1 MGKHSDP
8 NQSSWASSART
19 LVRDLSRLGR
29 SGSGRHSAEQAST
42 ATGVIK
48 TIKRKPMVAAIAIPA
63 AATTAIVASSF
74 ALGPN
79 SESGV
84 VKTEQQA
91 ASSPEPEEDISLV
104 DEDALNQQREEAAKA
119 YEEGLKD
126 NKEYQSKSGAV
137 SATTPKPKPKP
148 KPEPKSAAASSSS
161 SKSTTQRGGDDTASR
176 SKGRDTNVS
185 YEACS
190 VSSSIESGLQP
201 AAVNGYRAIC
211 ANFPEVKSYGG
222 HRNQAGSDHNSGL
235 AVDAMIRGS
244 VGDQITKFLID
255 NRQELNVKYV
265 IWEQKYYASTNG
277 WKGKP
282 MENRGGDTANHY
294 DHVHVSFK

>member
-19 LVRDLSRLGR
+19 LVRDLSRVGR

-79 SESGV
+79 NESGV

-91 ASSPEPEEDISLV
+91 ASSPDPAEDISLV

-126 NKEYQSKSGAV
+126 NKDYQSKSGAV
-137 SATTPKPKPKP
+137 SATTPKPKPTP
-148 KPEPKSAAASSSS
+148 ASSSSS
-161 SKSTTQRGGDDTASR
+161 SKSTTKRGGDDTASR

-201 AAVNGYRAIC
+201 VAVNGYRAIC
-211 ANFPEVKSYGG
+211 ANFPEVKTYGG
-222 HRNQAGSDHNSGL
+222 HRNQAGSDHNSGM

>member
-19 LVRDLSRLGR
+19 LVRDLSRVGR
-29 SGSGRHSAEQAST
+29 SGSGRHSADQAST

-91 ASSPEPEEDISLV
+91 ASSPVPEEDISLV

-126 NKEYQSKSGAV
+126 NKDYQSKSGAV
-137 SATTPKPKPKP
+137 SATTPKPEPKP
-148 KPEPKSAAASSSS
+148 TAASSSS
-161 SKSTTQRGGDDTASR
+161 SKSTTKRGGDDTASR
-176 SKGRDTNVS
+176 SKGRDTSVS

-201 AAVNGYRAIC
+201 VAVNGYRAIC

-222 HRNQAGSDHNSGL
+222 HRNQAGSDHNSGM

>member
-19 LVRDLSRLGR
+19 LVRDLSRVGR
-29 SGSGRHSAEQAST
+29 SGSGRHSADQAST

-79 SESGV
+79 NESGV

-91 ASSPEPEEDISLV
+91 ASSPDPAEDISLV

-126 NKEYQSKSGAV
+126 NKDYQSKSGAV
-137 SATTPKPKPKP
+137 SATTPKPKPTP
-148 KPEPKSAAASSSS
+148 ASSSSS
-161 SKSTTQRGGDDTASR
+161 SKSTTKRGGDDTASR

-211 ANFPEVKSYGG
+211 ANFPEVKTYGG
-222 HRNQAGSDHNSGL
+222 HRNQAGSDHNSGM

>member
-19 LVRDLSRLGR
+19 LVRDLSRVGR
-29 SGSGRHSAEQAST
+29 SGSGRHSADQAST

-91 ASSPEPEEDISLV
+91 ASSPVPEEDISLV

-126 NKEYQSKSGAV
+126 NKDYQSKSGAV

-148 KPEPKSAAASSSS
+148 EPKSAAAPSSS

-222 HRNQAGSDHNSGL
+222 HRNQAGSDHNSGM

>member
-19 LVRDLSRLGR
+19 LVRDLSRVGR
-29 SGSGRHSAEQAST
+29 SGGGRHSAEQAST

-91 ASSPEPEEDISLV
+91 ASSPVPEEDISLV

-126 NKEYQSKSGAV
+126 NKDYQSKSGAV
-137 SATTPKPKPKP
+137 SATTPKPEPKP
-148 KPEPKSAAASSSS
+148 ASASSSS
-161 SKSTTQRGGDDTASR
+161 SKSTTKRGGDDTASR

-201 AAVNGYRAIC
+201 VAVNGYRAIC

-222 HRNQAGSDHNSGL
+222 HRNQAGSDHNSGM

>member
-29 SGSGRHSAEQAST
+29 SGSGRHSAEHAST

-126 NKEYQSKSGAV
+126 NKDYQSKSGAV
-137 SATTPKPKPKP
+137 SATTPKPKP

-190 VSSSIESGLQP
+190 VSSSIESGLRP
-201 AAVNGYRAIC
+201 VAVNGYRAIC
-211 ANFPEVKSYGG
+211 ANFPEVKTYGG
-222 HRNQAGSDHNSGL
+222 HRNQAGSDHNSGM

>member
-19 LVRDLSRLGR
+19 LVRDLSRVGR
-29 SGSGRHSAEQAST
+29 SGSGRHSAEHVST
-42 ATGVIK
+42 ATGVLK
-48 TIKRKPMVAAIAIPA
+48 TIKHKPMVAAIAIPA

-91 ASSPEPEEDISLV
+91 ASSPDPAEDISLV

-126 NKEYQSKSGAV
+126 NKDYQSKSGAV
-137 SATTPKPKPKP
+137 SATTPKPKP

-161 SKSTTQRGGDDTASR
+161 SKSTTKRGGDDTASR

-201 AAVNGYRAIC
+201 VAVNGYRAIC
-211 ANFPEVKSYGG
+211 ANFPEVKTYGG
-222 HRNQAGSDHNSGL
+222 HRNQAGSDHNSGM

>member
-19 LVRDLSRLGR
+19 LVRDLSRVGR
-29 SGSGRHSAEQAST
+29 SGSGRHSADQAST

-79 SESGV
+79 NESGV

-91 ASSPEPEEDISLV
+91 ASSPDPAEDISLV

-126 NKEYQSKSGAV
+126 NKDYQSKSGAV
-137 SATTPKPKPKP
+137 SATTPKPKPTP
-148 KPEPKSAAASSSS
+148 ASSSSS
-161 SKSTTQRGGDDTASR
+161 SKSTTKRGGDDTASR

-201 AAVNGYRAIC
+201 VAVNGYRAIC
-211 ANFPEVKSYGG
+211 ANFPEVKTYGG
-222 HRNQAGSDHNSGL
+222 HRNQAGSDHNSGM